1 MINKEREHQ
10 IVLKRYI
17 NENDYKII
25 NELQELC
32 IKEDK
37 VNLKLELD
45 YKLKLPKNYEK
56 SFKETNEYLYYIN
69 DKLAA
74 YLGISSFD
82 GNTAEINGMVH
93 PVWRRR
99 GIFTKLCSLAIEESI
114 RRNFNKILL
123 LCDDKSVSAKEFIKT
138 MKVNYAF
145 SEVRMKAFLETI
157 DDSKKDIKLI
167 KASNEDIEQIKEIDR
182 LSFGIEKANI
192 ILPEDEEKYNNTI
205 TYLIKLKEIIIGKIR
220 VEREEKKAFITGFGI
235 TPEFRA
241 RGYGRQALSTIL
253 NLLNKEDIFWAELD
267 VEVKNKGALKLY
279 TSCGFKEESIMN
291 YYEYRG

>member
-10 IVLKRYI
+10 IVLKRY
-17 NENDYKII
+17 I

-220 VEREEKKAFITGFGI
+220 VEREEK
-235 TPEFRA
+235 
-241 RGYGRQALSTIL
+241 L
-253 NLLNKEDIFWAELD
+253 
-267 VEVKNKGALKLY
+267 
-279 TSCGFKEESIMN
+279 
-291 YYEYRG
+291 